1 MRFKS
6 VIVPSVFC
14 WPFHKIFRFLF
25 DCLDIFREKRVREKG
40 LVLSIDMKRG
50 QFLVLI
56 CKAERGQGA
65 ISDFGCISSLWP
77 ELG

>member
-1 MRFKS
+1 MRLKS

-40 LVLSIDMKRG
+40 SVLSIDMKRG
-50 QFLVLI
+50 QEKGSVLSI
-56 CKAERGQGA
+56 
-65 ISDFGCISSLWP
+65 DM
-77 ELG
+77 